1 MQFGI
6 KSALVLEKKF
16 DSEPVYTKKIL
27 KNKLKSYSDEAT
39 DFHYQEMPKA
49 GSDQQILFGQV
60 IECSFTN

>member
-49 GSDQQILFGQV
+49 GSD
-60 IECSFTN
+60 